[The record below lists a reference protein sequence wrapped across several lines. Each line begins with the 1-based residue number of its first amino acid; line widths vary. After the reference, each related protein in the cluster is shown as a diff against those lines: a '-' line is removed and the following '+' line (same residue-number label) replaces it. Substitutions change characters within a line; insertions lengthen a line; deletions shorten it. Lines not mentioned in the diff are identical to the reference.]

1 MVINMT
7 GYIIY
12 DNAGIK
18 RNSWFAAAM
27 SEYALSKGVVLKT
40 IIREKLQICMKSSL
54 LCLIYDGQILPLP
67 NFVINRCI
75 DPFLAESLELAGVQ
89 VFNSSQACR
98 ICNDKRLTHIFF
110 SNKGIKM
117 ADSIFCDKE
126 YDTKPPNVYPSII
139 KSAVGHGG
147 NEVFMV
153 KDENEVSLTLKKI
166 ASSKYLFQ
174 SPVKSLGRDLRVYVM
189 GGKILC
195 SVLRS
200 CDSDFRSNFSL
211 GGKASLYTMTKDQEE
226 LVHKI
231 TSLLPLTFAGI
242 DFIFNGDEMLLNEV
256 EDIVGSR
263 MIYSLTDIPIHEILV
278 DTVIK
283 LSST

>member
-1 MVINMT
+1 MT

-18 RNSWFAAAM
+18 RNRWFASAM
-27 SEYALSKGVVLKT
+27 TEYALSKGVELKT
-40 IIREKLQICMKSSL
+40 VIRENLQICMKNSSL
-54 LCLIYDGQILPLP
+54 CLVYEGKNIPLP
-67 NFVINRCI
+67 HFVINRCI
-75 DPFLAESLELAGVQ
+75 DPFLAECLELAGVR
-89 VFNSSQACR
+89 VFNSAQACR

-110 SNKGIKM
+110 ANRGIKM

-126 YDTKPPNVYPSII
+126 FDTKLPEVYPAVL

-147 NEVFMV
+147 SEVFMI
-153 KDENEVSLTLKKI
+153 KDENEVNSALSNI
-166 ASSKYLFQ
+166 ASPKYLYQ

-211 GGKASLYTMTKDQEE
+211 GGSASLYNMAEDEKE
-226 LVHKI
+226 LVYKI
-231 TSLLPLTFAGI
+231 ISLLPLTFAGI

-263 MIYSLTDIPIHEILV
+263 MIYSLTDIPVHELFI
-278 DTVIK
+278 DTVIDSYSK
-283 LSST
+283 EFY